1 MKRRLKWYE
10 VEEETEEETEEE
22 MEEETEEDVSRVS
35 VTF

>member
-35 VTF
+35 VIF

>member
-10 VEEETEEETEEE
+10 VEEETEEETEE
-22 MEEETEEDVSRVS
+22 DVSRVS

>member
-10 VEEETEEETEEE
+10 VEEETEEETEET
-22 MEEETEEDVSRVS
+22 EEETEEDVSRVS